1 MTRTVALGAVIG
13 FAITVLALAVWE
25 RSATTSAPA
34 VDAGVTPGA
43 EVFVDTRLQRGLN
56 PMPMERRVGRVLIA
70 PMIEVDDAGTP

>member
-25 RSATTSAPA
+25 RSATTSAPG

-43 EVFVDTRLQRGLN
+43 EIFVDPRLRRDLN
-56 PMPMERRVGRVLIA
+56 AMPMERRVGRVLIA
-70 PMIEVDDAGTP
+70 PMLELDDAGVP